1 MAAFTFRLFPRGH
14 KWLQQLQGSRSL
26 RATSECQQ
34 QKASLISSSLRNEG
48 DLPRSLSGWLLVGQ
62 NCVTCPVFYPSLTR
76 CTELQSG
83 TIKSGTLAAPS
94 GHPPRTPCCSVPEQT
109 QISQVFFFF
118 LILTI
123 FKVFTEFVITL
134 FLFYLLV
141 FWSQGIW
148 DLSSP
153 TRDQLRSHTPC
164 IGRQSRNHWTTRE
177 VPIC

>member
-26 RATSECQQ
+26 RATSECQK

-83 TIKSGTLAAPS
+83 TNQDWHLGSPIGPPS
-94 GHPPRTPCCSVPEQT
+94 QNPLLLSSWTDSDFPG
-109 QISQVFFFF
+109 FFF

-123 FKVFTEFVITL
+123 FKVFTEFVIL
-134 FLFYLLV
+134 LLLFYVLGFFGL
-141 FWSQGIW
+141 WGMW
-148 DLSSP
+148 DLNSP
-153 TRDQLRSHTPC
+153 TRGWTHIPALECKVLT
-164 IGRQSRNHWTTRE
+164 IGLPGKS
-177 VPIC
+177 

>member
-1 MAAFTFRLFPRGH
+1 MRETFLEVFLADFLLARIVSRALSSTRH
-14 KWLQQLQGSRSL
+14 WQG
-26 RATSECQQ
+26 
-34 QKASLISSSLRNEG
+34 
-48 DLPRSLSGWLLVGQ
+48 VQ
-62 NCVTCPVFYPSLTR
+62 NCSLG
-76 CTELQSG
+76 Q
-83 TIKSGTLAAPS
+83 IKTGTLAAPS

-109 QISQVFFFF
+109 QISQVFFF

-164 IGRQSRNHWTTRE
+164 IGRQSRNHWPTRE
-177 VPIC
+177 GLGCGFWVGDQQLLQNSH